1 MFFTVALVCLIC
13 TSCFLY
19 EEKVIVAE
27 AEEIMTRTIVDS
39 SDLVNVVTEAPY
51 KLALV
56 RVALFMFLHYFSRVR
71 AK

>member
-1 MFFTVALVCLIC
+1 MRNFIKKSIINKIVFFTVALVCLIC

-39 SDLVNVVTEAPY
+39 SDLVNVVTEA
-51 KLALV
+51 
-56 RVALFMFLHYFSRVR
+56 RITWHS
-71 AK
+71 